1 MRICFNQKDGGERLN
16 PTAFDEALLEAKGVN
31 LACGNPAGVA
41 KGDRKLID
49 TAMLEINPGDSHL
62 PRLLS
67 DLVKGVTPLF
77 LLLVAHPALAVPLPL
92 TCELTSE
99 HDAAIQIRL
108 TERTAF
114 SLKGVLIQHNKPL
127 GTFQTGQSRG
137 NGNVWWSFQD
147 QHGKADGVSVLFKD
161 DQHWNPYRPIPK
173 PSETNRVL
181 FVGWAADLWS
191 WNSPDQP
198 GVFRGNRDL
207 LRAAAGFWSI
217 SDQCLG
223 GRMMRG

>member
-1 MRICFNQKDGGERLN
+1 MKSTLPVMAQLGLAELDTSSDVRPKVQGNGN
-16 PTAFDEALLEAKGVN
+16 LL
-31 LACGNPAGVA
+31 AGKA
-41 KGDRKLID
+41 D
-49 TAMLEINPGDSHL
+49 TTMLELNPGDSHL
-62 PRLLS
+62 PRLIS
-67 DLVKGVTPLF
+67 VLVKGVTPLV

-99 HDAAIQIRL
+99 HDAAIRIRL

-181 FVGWAADLWS
+181 FAGWAADLWS
-191 WNSPDQP
+191 WNNPGQP

>member
-1 MRICFNQKDGGERLN
+1 VRICFNQKDGGERQN

-31 LACGNPAGVA
+31 LAGGNPAGVA

-49 TAMLEINPGDSHL
+49 AAMLEINPGDSHL

-67 DLVKGVTPLF
+67 VLVKGVTPLF
-77 LLLVAHPALAVPLPL
+77 LLLLAHPALAVPLPL

-127 GTFQTGQSRG
+127 GSFQTGQSRG

-191 WNSPDQP
+191 WKNPGQP

-207 LRAAAGFWSI
+207 LRAASGFWSI